1 MAFGRKRQILAGAV
15 ALSLAVFLL
24 VAYHFERPAEIH
36 VDRQAGPAAT
46 RVDDASGNQ
55 AQQQS
60 EPGAPAKEITRL
72 PERDRNVVA
81 ASLAGSDPDG
91 EIHFA
96 PDGRLVI
103 DRALRHRFDYL
114 LSAIGE
120 QSLEQL
126 RQSLLASLTGRFS
139 RDQVEQV
146 MAEFDLYAAYLRAVD
161 ELFPDRPASLHEQMT
176 ALAELQADLL
186 GDQRTEAWFGEENR
200 YIERTLAAMDGDLEP
215 GNPDE
220 DPWAAEIEQA
230 TSHHLALEMNRQYQK
245 LDLPADQRHLERSA
259 LFGQDAAD
267 RLAELDAERAAWQAR
282 VVAYADQRQA
292 LFDNPALTPAE
303 IEQLLAREREL
314 AFNETEQRR
323 ILALEKAG
331 LLDEEP
337 GRP

>member
-1 MAFGRKRQILAGAV
+1 MAYGRKWQLLVGAGILALV
-15 ALSLAVFLL
+15 VLL
-24 VAYHFERPAEIH
+24 VAHDFERPAEPNR
-36 VDRQAGPAAT
+36 DQLAGQTAT
-46 RVDDASGNQ
+46 LVDDAGGNQ
-55 AQQQS
+55 AAQQS
-60 EPGAPAKEITRL
+60 EPGAPV
-72 PERDRNVVA
+72 RDTTGHPNPDRDVVA
-81 ASLAGSDPDG
+81 PSLSGSDPDG
-91 EIHFA
+91 EISFDRH
-96 PDGRLVI
+96 GRLVI

-126 RQSLLASLTGRFS
+126 RQGLLASLTGRFS
-139 RDQVEQV
+139 RDQIEQV

-161 ELFPDRPASLHEQMT
+161 ELFPDRPASLREQMT
-176 ALAELQADLL
+176 ALAELQSDLL
-186 GDQRTEAWFGEENR
+186 GQQRTEAWFGEENR

-215 GNPDE
+215 GNPDQ

-230 TSHHLALEMNRQYQK
+230 TSHHLALEMNRQYQL

-259 LFGQDAAD
+259 LFGLDAAD

-292 LFDNPALTPAE
+292 LFDNPALTTAE

-314 AFNETEQRR
+314 AFNETERRR

>member
-1 MAFGRKRQILAGAV
+1 MAFGRKKQVLAGAG

-36 VDRQAGPAAT
+36 GDRQAGQAAT
-46 RVDDASGNQ
+46 RVDHASGNQ
-55 AQQQS
+55 TQQQP
-60 EPGAPAKEITRL
+60 EPGAPAQERTRL
-72 PERDRNVVA
+72 PEPDHNVVA

-91 EIHFA
+91 EIRFA

-176 ALAELQADLL
+176 ALTELQADLL
-186 GDQRTEAWFGEENR
+186 GQQRAEAWFGEENR
-200 YIERTLAAMDGDLEP
+200 YIKRTLAAMDGDLEP
-215 GNPDE
+215 GNPDQ

-230 TSHHLALEMNRQYQK
+230 TSHHLALEMNRQYQL

-259 LFGQDAAD
+259 LFGEDAAD

-282 VVAYADQRQA
+282 VDAYNALRQT
-292 LFDNPALTPAE
+292 LLDDPALSGAE
-303 IEQLLAREREL
+303 IEQLLAREL
-314 AFNETEQRR
+314 ALGFDETEQRR
-323 ILALEKAG
+323 ILAMQKAG
-331 LLDEEP
+331 LLDGDP
-337 GRP
+337 